1 MRIRWL
7 GMMMEHE
14 LINPQRSD
22 KLSIFNMR
30 NCKEYLEKMLP
41 LSALYDIKR
50 KQVWKR
56 ARTSSNYGIDRLC
69 FSGVP
74 LQADNC

>member
-41 LSALYDIKR
+41 LSASYDIKR
-50 KQVWKR
+50 LMGHFL
-56 ARTSSNYGIDRLC
+56 GISFHNFHL
-69 FSGVP
+69 FHHQS
-74 LQADNC
+74 L